1 MTKEEKEQ
9 VKKQMEEQD
18 KDLEEEKN
26 ENEDPKLYEMYNWDD
41 LINKLPTQKTAGDR
55 K

>member
-26 ENEDPKLYEMYNWDD
+26 ENQILNYMKCIIGM
-41 LINKLPTQKTAGDR
+41 I
-55 K
+55 